1 MEQATWS
8 LSSHFC
14 PCTRNRQQI
23 YCKMSSMSP
32 YERRMEVCPESVI
45 NKCIQITEPTSSNPT
60 SNQSSL
66 CTKCASLTL
75 LSSLI
80 RTSVG
85 ILPHWTATECFGFFF
100 SLKYCATSIKKNHYH
115 PTMTALCLW
124 KSVIHSHAEA
134 LHGTTKEH
142 RALEIF
148 IFPNS
153 QTRKLPF
160 HTWR

>member
-23 YCKMSSMSP
+23 YCKMSSVSP
-32 YERRMEVCPESVI
+32 YERQMEVCPESVI
-45 NKCIQITEPTSSNPT
+45 NKCIQIIEPTSSNPT

-66 CTKCASLTL
+66 STKCAFLTL

-85 ILPHWTATECFGFFF
+85 TQQPSVLFFF

-148 IFPNS
+148 YFPKFTNKKIAFPHMKV
-153 QTRKLPF
+153 RP
-160 HTWR
+160 RY